1 MIFEKVT
8 EIIVNELS
16 VSKEEIKLE
25 TNFQED
31 LGADSL
37 DAVELIMT
45 IEDEFDLQIPDD
57 EAQKLKT
64 VGDIVKYLEN
74 NK

>member
-1 MIFEKVT
+1 MFFEKVS
-8 EIIVNELS
+8 EIIANELS

-25 TNFQED
+25 THLQDD

-37 DAVELIMT
+37 DAVELVMT
-45 IEDEFDLQIPDD
+45 IEEEFDLSIPDD
-57 EAQKLKT
+57 ALQNLKT
-64 VGDIVKYLEN
+64 VGDIVQYLEN